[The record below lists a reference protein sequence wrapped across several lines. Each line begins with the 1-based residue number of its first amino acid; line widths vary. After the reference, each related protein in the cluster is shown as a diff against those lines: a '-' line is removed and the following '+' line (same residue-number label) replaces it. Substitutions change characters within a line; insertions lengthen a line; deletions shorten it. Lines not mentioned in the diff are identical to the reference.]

1 GEFGMAAVFRLEKV
15 EPKGE
20 ADEWAFVAAPGL
32 FAGVYASAAEGW
44 KESRRVVVVGL
55 MALVCA
61 LLLGTPS
68 AKRTGN
74 LQQEYCSPSS
84 CGTIGNITSPFWL
97 RGDHLRCAERHF
109 ELVCENNR
117 TVMYFGAG
125 KYYVEGIS
133 YINGT
138 IRVVDVGLDKDFCSI
153 LQASSPNPYTVVQD
167 HAYLSVVW
175 SPAPNTIYFVTC
187 PSPVDSPKYV
197 NFSSCT
203 PQSYF
208 YAVVGTLEDP
218 SIIHDTCNVSRAYP
232 YPYLGDVDSS
242 NLSIS
247 SVHQQLIRGFEM
259 SCYYSSY
266 RPSFIERVSEYFYYL
281 WFYHK
286 GGYLVG
292 RTSIGI
298 VCLILVLV
306 YIYRRRHLSM
316 DDSIE
321 SFLQGHNNFM
331 PIRYSYSEIKQMT
344 KCFNDKLGEGGYGSV
359 FKAKLRS
366 GRFVAV
372 KLLGKSKASGQDFIS
387 EVGTIGR
394 IHHVNVVQLIGF
406 CAEGSKRAL
415 VYEFMPNASLD
426 KFIFSGGEKKTPL
439 SWDTI
444 YEIALGVARG
454 IEYLHRGCDMQILH
468 FDIKPHNILLDENFV
483 PKVSD
488 FGLAKLY
495 STDDSI
501 VSLTAARG
509 TLGYIA
515 PELFYKSIGGV
526 SFKADVYSFGMLLME
541 MVGRRKN
548 VNACADH
555 SSKIYFPSWI
565 YDRIEQGGD
574 MELGNVSEDVG
585 KLARKMTLVALWCIQ
600 MKPVDRPS
608 MSKVLDMLEGEVGLL
623 QIPPK
628 PTFYPQEVSVAEDLG
643 ISSSSS
649 DIDISITN

>member
-1 GEFGMAAVFRLEKV
+1 MLRARL
-15 EPKGE
+15 
-20 ADEWAFVAAPGL
+20 
-32 FAGVYASAAEGW
+32 
-44 KESRRVVVVGL
+44 VVVFGL

-74 LQQEYCSPSS
+74 LQQDEYCSPSS
-84 CGTIGNITSPFWL
+84 CGNIRNITSPFWL
-97 RGDHLRCAERHF
+97 SGDRRGCNESYF
-109 ELVCENNR
+109 ELACENNR
-117 TVMYFGAG
+117 TVLYAEAAK
-125 KYYVEGIS
+125 KYYVEDIS
-133 YINGT
+133 YINQK
-138 IRVVDVGLDKDFCSI
+138 IRLVDVDLDKDDFCSI
-153 LQASSPNPYTVVQD
+153 PHLISSPNS
-167 HAYLSVVW
+167 YLDKLLLARKTARLQLDW
-175 SPAPNTIYFVTC
+175 PPHNQYFVAC
-187 PSPVDSPKYV
+187 PSPVDYPNYV
-197 NFSSCT
+197 NFSRCT
-203 PQSYF
+203 SQSYF
-208 YAVVGTLEDP
+208 YAVVPTWRDDA
-218 SIIHDTCNVSRAYP
+218 SIIHDKCNISLAYP
-232 YPYLGDVDSS
+232 YPRLGDVDSS

-247 SVHQQLIRGFEM
+247 SVQQLLIRGFEM
-259 SCYYSSY
+259 SWHIFGNYH
-266 RPSFIERVSEYFYYL
+266 PPFTTRVSQYFQNL
-281 WFYHK
+281 WILHRDRVIAFSATL
-286 GGYLVG
+286 GGCLAG

-298 VCLILVLV
+298 ACLILVLV
-306 YIYRRRHLSM
+306 YRYRRRHLSM

-372 KLLGKSKASGQDFIS
+372 KLLGKSKASGQDFIN

-495 STDDSI
+495 STDASI

-541 MVGRRKN
+541 MVGKRKN
-548 VNACADH
+548 VNACADQ

-585 KLARKMTLVALWCIQ
+585 NLARKMTLVALWCIQ

>member
-1 GEFGMAAVFRLEKV
+1 
-15 EPKGE
+15 
-20 ADEWAFVAAPGL
+20 
-32 FAGVYASAAEGW
+32 
-44 KESRRVVVVGL
+44 
-55 MALVCA
+55 
-61 LLLGTPS
+61 
-68 AKRTGN
+68 
-74 LQQEYCSPSS
+74 
-84 CGTIGNITSPFWL
+84 
-97 RGDHLRCAERHF
+97 
-109 ELVCENNR
+109 
-117 TVMYFGAG
+117 
-125 KYYVEGIS
+125 
-133 YINGT
+133 
-138 IRVVDVGLDKDFCSI
+138 
-153 LQASSPNPYTVVQD
+153 
-167 HAYLSVVW
+167 
-175 SPAPNTIYFVTC
+175 
-187 PSPVDSPKYV
+187 
-197 NFSSCT
+197 
-203 PQSYF
+203 
-208 YAVVGTLEDP
+208 
-218 SIIHDTCNVSRAYP
+218 
-232 YPYLGDVDSS
+232 
-242 NLSIS
+242 
-247 SVHQQLIRGFEM
+247 
-259 SCYYSSY
+259 
-266 RPSFIERVSEYFYYL
+266 
-281 WFYHK
+281 
-286 GGYLVG
+286 
-292 RTSIGI
+292 
-298 VCLILVLV
+298 
-306 YIYRRRHLSM
+306 M

-372 KLLGKSKASGQDFIS
+372 KLLGKSKASGQDFIN

-426 KFIFSGGEKKTPL
+426 KFIFSGGEKKTTLSL

-495 STDDSI
+495 STDASI

-515 PELFYKSIGGV
+515 PELFFKSIGGV
-526 SFKADVYSFGMLLME
+526 SYKADVYSFGMLLME

-585 KLARKMTLVALWCIQ
+585 KLVRKMTLVALWCIQ
-600 MKPVDRPS
+600 MKPVDRQS
-608 MSKVLDMLEGEVGLL
+608 MSKVLDMLEGEVGLR

-649 DIDISITN
+649 DIDISIIN

>member
-1 GEFGMAAVFRLEKV
+1 MLSARL
-15 EPKGE
+15 
-20 ADEWAFVAAPGL
+20 
-32 FAGVYASAAEGW
+32 
-44 KESRRVVVVGL
+44 VVVSGL

-61 LLLGTPS
+61 LLVGTPS

-74 LQQEYCSPSS
+74 LQQQYCSPSS
-84 CGTIGNITSPFWL
+84 CGNIRNITSPFWL
-97 RGDHLRCAERHF
+97 RGDHRHCGERYL

-117 TVMYFGAG
+117 TVMHLGAAK
-125 KYYVEGIS
+125 KYYVKHIS
-133 YINGT
+133 YGSPIR

-153 LQASSPNPYTVVQD
+153 LRVSSPSPDLDGVVVRH
-167 HAYLSVVW
+167 HAYLHGEW
-175 SPAPNTIYFVTC
+175 PAAIYFVTC
-187 PSPVDSPKYV
+187 PSPVDSPKL
-197 NFSSCT
+197 FLC
-203 PQSYF
+203 
-208 YAVVGTLEDP
+208 
-218 SIIHDTCNVSRAYP
+218 CR
-232 YPYLGDVDSS
+232 
-242 NLSIS
+242 
-247 SVHQQLIRGFEM
+247 
-259 SCYYSSY
+259 
-266 RPSFIERVSEYFYYL
+266 
-281 WFYHK
+281 
-286 GGYLVG
+286 GYLVG

-298 VCLILVLV
+298 VCLILVLL
-306 YIYRRRHLSM
+306 YRYQRRHLSM

-321 SFLQGHNNFM
+321 SFLQGHNNFI

-344 KCFNDKLGEGGYGSV
+344 KCFHDKLGEGGYGSV

-372 KLLGKSKASGQDFIS
+372 KLLGKSNASGQDFIS

-426 KFIFSGGEKKTPL
+426 KFIFSKGETKTPL

-454 IEYLHRGCDMQILH
+454 IENLHRGCDMQILH

-501 VSLTAARG
+501 VSLTVARG

-526 SFKADVYSFGMLLME
+526 SYKADVYSFGMLLME

-548 VNACADH
+548 VNVCADH

-565 YDRIEQGGD
+565 YDRIQQGGD

-585 KLARKMTLVALWCIQ
+585 KLARKMTLVSLWCIQ

-608 MSKVLDMLEGEVGLL
+608 MSEVLDMLEGEAGLVH
-623 QIPPK
+623 IPPK
-628 PTFYPQEVSVAEDLG
+628 PTFYPQEVSIVEDHG

-649 DIDISITN
+649 YTDISITS

>member
-1 GEFGMAAVFRLEKV
+1 MLRARL
-15 EPKGE
+15 
-20 ADEWAFVAAPGL
+20 
-32 FAGVYASAAEGW
+32 
-44 KESRRVVVVGL
+44 VVVVGL

-61 LLLGTPS
+61 LLLATPS
-68 AKRTGN
+68 AKRTRN
-74 LQQEYCSPSS
+74 LQQDEYCSS
-84 CGTIGNITSPFWL
+84 CGNIRNIKSPFWL
-97 RGDHLRCAERHF
+97 RGDRCCAERDF

-117 TVMYFGAG
+117 TVMYPGAG
-125 KYYVEGIS
+125 KYYVEDIS
-133 YINGT
+133 YINQT
-138 IRVVDVGLDKDFCSI
+138 IRLVDVGLDKDDFCSI
-153 LQASSPNPYTVVQD
+153 LRVSSPKP
-167 HAYLSVVW
+167 HSVV
-175 SPAPNTIYFVTC
+175 PINHIATRY
-187 PSPVDSPKYV
+187 D
-197 NFSSCT
+197 
-203 PQSYF
+203 
-208 YAVVGTLEDP
+208 DP
-218 SIIHDTCNVSRAYP
+218 SIIHDTCTVSLACP
-232 YPYLGDVDSS
+232 YLGLGDVDSS

-247 SVHQQLIRGFEM
+247 SVHRELIRGFEM
-259 SCYYSSY
+259 SWYIDNDYRY
-266 RPSFIERVSEYFYYL
+266 RPPPFKER
-281 WFYHK
+281 
-286 GGYLVG
+286 
-292 RTSIGI
+292 
-298 VCLILVLV
+298 
-306 YIYRRRHLSM
+306 YRRRHLSM
-316 DDSIE
+316 DDNIE
-321 SFLQGHNNFM
+321 SFLQGHNNFI

-372 KLLGKSKASGQDFIS
+372 KLLGKSKAGGQDFIS

-426 KFIFSGGEKKTPL
+426 KFIFSRGEKMTPL

-565 YDRIEQGGD
+565 YDRIEKGGD

-608 MSKVLDMLEGEVGLL
+608 MSKVLDMFEGEVGLL

-628 PTFYPQEVSVAEDLG
+628 PTFYPQEVSVAGDLG
-643 ISSSSS
+643 ILSSSS

>member
-1 GEFGMAAVFRLEKV
+1 MLRARL
-15 EPKGE
+15 
-20 ADEWAFVAAPGL
+20 
-32 FAGVYASAAEGW
+32 
-44 KESRRVVVVGL
+44 VVVFGL

-74 LQQEYCSPSS
+74 LQQDEYCSPSS
-84 CGTIGNITSPFWL
+84 CGNIGNITSPFHL
-97 RGDHLRCAERHF
+97 RGDHRHCGKRF
-109 ELVCENNR
+109 WELVCENNR
-117 TVMYFGAG
+117 AVMYLGAG
-125 KYYVEGIS
+125 KYYVEDIS
-133 YINGT
+133 YGRKK
-138 IRVVDVGLDKDFCSI
+138 IRLVDVGLDKDFCSI
-153 LQASSPNPYTVVQD
+153 
-167 HAYLSVVW
+167 
-175 SPAPNTIYFVTC
+175 
-187 PSPVDSPKYV
+187 
-197 NFSSCT
+197 
-203 PQSYF
+203 
-208 YAVVGTLEDP
+208 TLTAEDDDA
-218 SIIHDTCNVSRAYP
+218 SIIHDTCSINVT

-242 NLSIS
+242 HLSIS
-247 SVHQQLIRGFEM
+247 SVHRDLIRG
-259 SCYYSSY
+259 
-266 RPSFIERVSEYFYYL
+266 
-281 WFYHK
+281 
-286 GGYLVG
+286 
-292 RTSIGI
+292 
-298 VCLILVLV
+298 
-306 YIYRRRHLSM
+306 YRRSHLSI
-316 DDSIE
+316 DDYIE

-394 IHHVNVVQLIGF
+394 IHHVNVVELVGF

-600 MKPVDRPS
+600 MKPMDRPS

>member
-1 GEFGMAAVFRLEKV
+1 MLRARL
-15 EPKGE
+15 
-20 ADEWAFVAAPGL
+20 
-32 FAGVYASAAEGW
+32 
-44 KESRRVVVVGL
+44 VVVFGL

-74 LQQEYCSPSS
+74 LQEEYCSPSS
-84 CGTIGNITSPFWL
+84 CGNIGNITSPFHL
-97 RGDHLRCAERHF
+97 RGDHRHCGKRF
-109 ELVCENNR
+109 WELVCENNR
-117 TVMYFGAG
+117 AVMYLGAG
-125 KYYVEGIS
+125 KYYVEDIS
-133 YINGT
+133 YGRKR
-138 IRVVDVGLDKDFCSI
+138 IRLADAGLDKDFCSI
-153 LQASSPNPYTVVQD
+153 LRASSPNPYPDVVGAGYY
-167 HAYLSVVW
+167 AYLSVVW
-175 SPAPNTIYFVTC
+175 PETLYFVAC
-187 PSPVDSPKYV
+187 ASPVDSPKYV

-203 PQSYF
+203 SHSYF
-208 YAVVGTLEDP
+208 YAVVTTWSDDP
-218 SIIHDTCNVSRAYP
+218 SIIHDTCNISVAYP
-232 YPYLGDVDSS
+232 CPRPGDVDSS

-259 SCYYSSY
+259 SWHI
-266 RPSFIERVSEYFYYL
+266 FGN
-281 WFYHK
+281 YHPPFTT
-286 GGYLVG
+286 
-292 RTSIGI
+292 R
-298 VCLILVLV
+298 
-306 YIYRRRHLSM
+306 YRRRHLSM

-406 CAEGSKRAL
+406 CAEGSKQAL

-426 KFIFSGGEKKTPL
+426 KFIFSRGEKKTPL

-574 MELGNVSEDVG
+574 MELGNFSEDVG

-628 PTFYPQEVSVAEDLG
+628 PTFYPREVSIEEDLG

>member
-1 GEFGMAAVFRLEKV
+1 MLRARL
-15 EPKGE
+15 
-20 ADEWAFVAAPGL
+20 
-32 FAGVYASAAEGW
+32 
-44 KESRRVVVVGL
+44 VVVVGL

-74 LQQEYCSPSS
+74 LQQDEYCSS
-84 CGTIGNITSPFWL
+84 CGNIRNITSPFWL
-97 RGDHLRCAERHF
+97 SGDHRRCGKRSL

-117 TVMYFGAG
+117 TVMYPGAG
-125 KYYVEGIS
+125 KYYVEDIS
-133 YINGT
+133 YINQT
-138 IRVVDVGLDKDFCSI
+138 IRLVDVGLDKDDFCSI
-153 LQASSPNPYTVVQD
+153 LRISSPKPY
-167 HAYLSVVW
+167 L
-175 SPAPNTIYFVTC
+175 F
-187 PSPVDSPKYV
+187 
-197 NFSSCT
+197 CT
-203 PQSYF
+203 AQSYF
-208 YAVVGTLEDP
+208 YAVVATRYDDP
-218 SIIHDTCNVSRAYP
+218 SIIHDTCTVSLACP
-232 YPYLGDVDSS
+232 YLGLGDVDSS

-247 SVHQQLIRGFEM
+247 SVHRELIRGFEM
-259 SCYYSSY
+259 SWFYDDY
-266 RPSFIERVSEYFYYL
+266 PHKERVSDLFYYL
-281 WFYHK
+281 WLDHK
-286 GGYLVG
+286 GGCLVG

-298 VCLILVLV
+298 VCLILVLA
-306 YIYRRRHLSM
+306 YKYRRRHLSM

-344 KCFNDKLGEGGYGSV
+344 KCFNDKLGEGGSGSV

-366 GRFVAV
+366 GHFVAV

-406 CAEGSKRAL
+406 CVEGSKRAL

-426 KFIFSGGEKKTPL
+426 N
-439 SWDTI
+439 WDTI

-454 IEYLHRGCDMQILH
+454 IEYLHRGCDVQILH
-468 FDIKPHNILLDENFV
+468 FDIKPHNILLDENLV

-515 PELFYKSIGGV
+515 PELFFKSIGGV
-526 SFKADVYSFGMLLME
+526 SYKADVYSFGMLLME

-565 YDRIEQGGD
+565 YDRIEQGED

-628 PTFYPQEVSVAEDLG
+628 PTFYPQDVSVAEDLG
-643 ISSSSS
+643 ILSSSS

>member
-1 GEFGMAAVFRLEKV
+1 MLRARL
-15 EPKGE
+15 
-20 ADEWAFVAAPGL
+20 A
-32 FAGVYASAAEGW
+32 
-44 KESRRVVVVGL
+44 VVVGL
-55 MALVCA
+55 MALVCT
-61 LLLGTPS
+61 LLLDTPS
-68 AKRTGN
+68 ANRTGN
-74 LQQEYCSPSS
+74 PQEYCSPSS
-84 CGTIGNITSPFWL
+84 CGNIGNIMFPFHL
-97 RGDHLRCAERHF
+97 RGDHRHCGKRYF

-117 TVMYFGAG
+117 TVMYLGAAE
-125 KYYVEGIS
+125 KYYVKDIS
-133 YINGT
+133 YIRRA
-138 IRVVDVGLDKDFCSI
+138 IQLVDVRLDKDFCSI
-153 LQASSPNPYTVVQD
+153 SRLSFLNSYPFGGIGTFGKPYLQLNTS
-167 HAYLSVVW
+167 AYKEDLTF
-175 SPAPNTIYFVTC
+175 ATC
-187 PSPVDSPKYV
+187 PFPVDSPLYV
-197 NFSSCT
+197 NLSTCAS
-203 PQSYF
+203 QSYF
-208 YAVVGTLEDP
+208 YAVFGPYVYDEWCSLNFT
-218 SIIHDTCNVSRAYP
+218 YP
-232 YPYLGDVDSS
+232 YPYPVS

-247 SVHQQLIRGFEM
+247 SVHHELIRGFEM
-259 SCYYSSY
+259 IWYFNLY
-266 RPSFIERVSEYFYYL
+266 PSFAVRVDEILSGNKEIGFLFVYL
-281 WFYHK
+281 I
-286 GGYLVG
+286 V

-298 VCLILVLV
+298 VCLVLVLL
-306 YIYRRRHLSM
+306 YRYRRRQLSM

-321 SFLQGHNNFM
+321 SFLQAHNNFR

-344 KCFNDKLGEGGYGSV
+344 KCFNDKLGEGGYGLV

-366 GRFVAV
+366 GRLVAV

-426 KFIFSGGEKKTPL
+426 KFIFSRGEKKNLL

-444 YEIALGVARG
+444 YAIGLGVARG
-454 IEYLHRGCDMQILH
+454 IEYLHRGCDRQILH
-468 FDIKPHNILLDENFV
+468 FDIKPHNILLDENFA
-483 PKVSD
+483 PKLSD

-515 PELFYKSIGGV
+515 PVLFYKSIGGV
-526 SFKADVYSFGMLLME
+526 SYKADVYSFGMLLME

-548 VNACADH
+548 VSAYADH

-565 YDRIEQGGD
+565 YDRIQQGGD

-608 MSKVLDMLEGEVGLL
+608 MSKVLDMLQGEVGLL
-623 QIPPK
+623 KIPPK
-628 PTFYPQEVSVAEDLG
+628 PTFHPQEVSVAEHHG

-649 DIDISITN
+649 DIDISITS

>member
-1 GEFGMAAVFRLEKV
+1 MLRARL
-15 EPKGE
+15 
-20 ADEWAFVAAPGL
+20 
-32 FAGVYASAAEGW
+32 
-44 KESRRVVVVGL
+44 VVVVGL
-55 MALVCA
+55 VALVCA
-61 LLLGTPS
+61 LLQGTPS

-84 CGTIGNITSPFWL
+84 CGDIGNITSPFRL
-97 RGDHLRCAERHF
+97 RGDQRRCNERYF
-109 ELVCENNR
+109 ELICENNR
-117 TVMYFGAG
+117 TVLYWSAAG
-125 KYYVEGIS
+125 KYYVKSIS
-133 YINGT
+133 YINRT
-138 IRVVDVGLDKDFCSI
+138 IRLVDVGLDKDFCSI
-153 LQASSPNPYTVVQD
+153 LRASSPNPYPDVVGAGYY
-167 HAYLSVVW
+167 AYLSVVW
-175 SPAPNTIYFVTC
+175 PATLYFVAC
-187 PSPVDSPKYV
+187 ASPVDSPKYV

-203 PQSYF
+203 SHGYF
-208 YAVVGTLEDP
+208 YAVVTTWSDDP
-218 SIIHDTCNVSRAYP
+218 SIIHDTCNISVAYP
-232 YPYLGDVDSS
+232 CPRPGDVDSS

-259 SCYYSSY
+259 SWYMGNL
-266 RPSFIERVSEYFYYL
+266 PFIWRVLRWVLYPVIFFLNL
-281 WFYHK
+281 WTYHRDSAIAFSTIL

-306 YIYRRRHLSM
+306 YRYRRRHLSM

-426 KFIFSGGEKKTPL
+426 KFIFSGAEKKTTL

-454 IEYLHRGCDMQILH
+454 IEYLHRGCDIQILH

-548 VNACADH
+548 VNARADH

-574 MELGNVSEDVG
+574 MELGNVSEYVG

-608 MSKVLDMLEGEVGLL
+608 MSKVIDMLEGEVELL
-623 QIPPK
+623 QIPHK

>member
-1 GEFGMAAVFRLEKV
+1 MSVWTMISAPFFG
-15 EPKGE
+15 
-20 ADEWAFVAAPGL
+20 
-32 FAGVYASAAEGW
+32 
-44 KESRRVVVVGL
+44 
-55 MALVCA
+55 
-61 LLLGTPS
+61 LLLGIP
-68 AKRTGN
+68 
-74 LQQEYCSPSS
+74 
-84 CGTIGNITSPFWL
+84 
-97 RGDHLRCAERHF
+97 
-109 ELVCENNR
+109 
-117 TVMYFGAG
+117 
-125 KYYVEGIS
+125 
-133 YINGT
+133 
-138 IRVVDVGLDKDFCSI
+138 
-153 LQASSPNPYTVVQD
+153 VQLYE
-167 HAYLSVVW
+167 A
-175 SPAPNTIYFVTC
+175 T
-187 PSPVDSPKYV
+187 
-197 NFSSCT
+197 
-203 PQSYF
+203 
-208 YAVVGTLEDP
+208 
-218 SIIHDTCNVSRAYP
+218 R
-232 YPYLGDVDSS
+232 
-242 NLSIS
+242 
-247 SVHQQLIRGFEM
+247 
-259 SCYYSSY
+259 
-266 RPSFIERVSEYFYYL
+266 
-281 WFYHK
+281 
-286 GGYLVG
+286 GYLVG

-306 YIYRRRHLSM
+306 YRYRRRHLSM

-495 STDDSI
+495 STDASI

-509 TLGYIA
+509 TLRYIA
-515 PELFYKSIGGV
+515 PELFYKYIGGV

-600 MKPVDRPS
+600 MKPMDRPS
-608 MSKVLDMLEGEVGLL
+608 MSKVMGMLEGEVGLL

-628 PTFYPQEVSVAEDLG
+628 PTFYPQEVSVAEDHG

>member
-1 GEFGMAAVFRLEKV
+1 MTGREQRSRQSRVQQRSGLKSCLVQRAAMVMVDDERL
-15 EPKGE
+15 G
-20 ADEWAFVAAPGL
+20 G
-32 FAGVYASAAEGW
+32 S
-44 KESRRVVVVGL
+44 
-55 MALVCA
+55 
-61 LLLGTPS
+61 
-68 AKRTGN
+68 
-74 LQQEYCSPSS
+74 
-84 CGTIGNITSPFWL
+84 
-97 RGDHLRCAERHF
+97 
-109 ELVCENNR
+109 
-117 TVMYFGAG
+117 
-125 KYYVEGIS
+125 
-133 YINGT
+133 
-138 IRVVDVGLDKDFCSI
+138 DVGGG
-153 LQASSPNPYTVVQD
+153 
-167 HAYLSVVW
+167 
-175 SPAPNTIYFVTC
+175 VT
-187 PSPVDSPKYV
+187 
-197 NFSSCT
+197 
-203 PQSYF
+203 
-208 YAVVGTLEDP
+208 AEDDDA
-218 SIIHDTCNVSRAYP
+218 SIIHDTCNISNVNLAYPYPYP

-242 NLSIS
+242 HLSIS
-247 SVHQQLIRGFEM
+247 SVHRDLIRGFIM
-259 SCYYSSY
+259 NWDTRGNY
-266 RPSFIERVSEYFYYL
+266 RPPFQVRVSEYFYYL

-286 GGYLVG
+286 GGCLAG

-306 YIYRRRHLSM
+306 YRYRRRHLSM
-316 DDSIE
+316 DDNIE

-426 KFIFSGGEKKTPL
+426 KFIFFGGEKKTPL

-515 PELFYKSIGGV
+515 PELFFKSIGGV
-526 SFKADVYSFGMLLME
+526 SYKADVYSFGMLLME

-548 VNACADH
+548 VNAYADH

-574 MELGNVSEDVG
+574 MELGNVSEDVR

-628 PTFYPQEVSVAEDLG
+628 PTFYPQEVSVAENLG